1 MSRAVIVLHSQIEK
15 ARARAWI
22 DQAAW
27 GTRVTFNGPKRT
39 LPQNERMWAMLTDV
53 ARQVKWHGQKLSPDD
68 WKVVFLSALKAE
80 LRMVPNLDGN
90 GFVQLGRSSS
100 KLSVDEMS
108 DLMALIEAFGAR
120 EGVVFGGEEAA

>member
-100 KLSVDEMS
+100 ALSVDEMS
-108 DLMALIEAFGAR
+108 DLMTLIEAFGAR

>member
-1 MSRAVIVLHSQIEK
+1 MSRAVIILHSQIEK

-27 GTRVTFNGPKRT
+27 GTRVTFAGPKRT

-100 KLSVDEMS
+100 ALSVDEMS

-120 EGVVFGGEEAA
+120 EGVMFGGEEAA

>member
-1 MSRAVIVLHSQIEK
+1 MSRAVLVLHSQIEK

-27 GTRVTFNGPKRT
+27 GTRVTFAGPKRT

-100 KLSVDEMS
+100 ALSVDEMS

-120 EGVVFGGEEAA
+120 EGVMFGGEEAA

>member
-100 KLSVDEMS
+100 ALSVDEMS

>member
-27 GTRVTFNGPKRT
+27 GTRVTFAGPKRT

-68 WKVVFLSALKAE
+68 WKMVFLSALKAE

-100 KLSVDEMS
+100 ALSVDEMS

-120 EGVVFGGEEAA
+120 GGVVFGGEEAA

>member
-27 GTRVTFNGPKRT
+27 GTRVTFAGPKRT

-90 GFVQLGRSSS
+90 GFVHLGRSSS
-100 KLSVDEMS
+100 VLSVDEMS

>member
-1 MSRAVIVLHSQIEK
+1 MSRAVLVLHSQIEK

-100 KLSVDEMS
+100 ALSVDEMS
-108 DLMALIEAFGAR
+108 DLMALIEAFGAQ
-120 EGVVFGGEEAA
+120 EGVMFGGEEAA

>member
-27 GTRVTFNGPKRT
+27 GTRVTFAGPKRT

-68 WKVVFLSALKAE
+68 WKVVFMSALKAE
-80 LRMVPNLDGN
+80 LRLVPNLDGN

-100 KLSVDEMS
+100 ALSVDEMS

-120 EGVVFGGEEAA
+120 EGVMFGGEEAA

>member
-1 MSRAVIVLHSQIEK
+1 MTRAVLVLHSQIEK
-15 ARARAWI
+15 TRA
-22 DQAAW
+22 
-27 GTRVTFNGPKRT
+27 TFAGPKRT

-100 KLSVDEMS
+100 ALSVDEMS

-120 EGVVFGGEEAA
+120 EGVTFGGEEAA

>member
-27 GTRVTFNGPKRT
+27 GTRVTFAGPKRT

-53 ARQVKWHGQKLSPDD
+53 ARQVQWHGQKLSPDD

>member
-1 MSRAVIVLHSQIEK
+1 
-15 ARARAWI
+15 
-22 DQAAW
+22 
-27 GTRVTFNGPKRT
+27 
-39 LPQNERMWAMLTDV
+39 MWAMLTDV

-100 KLSVDEMS
+100 ALSVDEMS
-108 DLMALIEAFGAR
+108 DLMALIEAFGAQ
-120 EGVVFGGEEAA
+120 EGVMFGGEEAA

>member
-27 GTRVTFNGPKRT
+27 GTRVTFAGPKRT

-80 LRMVPNLDGN
+80 LRLVPNIDGN

-100 KLSVDEMS
+100 ALSVDEMS

>member
-27 GTRVTFNGPKRT
+27 GTRVTFAGPKRT

-53 ARQVKWHGQKLSPDD
+53 ARQVKWNGQKLSPDD

-100 KLSVDEMS
+100 ALSVDEMS

>member
-27 GTRVTFNGPKRT
+27 GTRVTFAGPKRT

-80 LRMVPNLDGN
+80 LRLVPNLDGN

-100 KLSVDEMS
+100 ALSVDEMS
-108 DLMALIEAFGAR
+108 DLMTLIEAFGAR

>member
-100 KLSVDEMS
+100 ALSVDEMS

-120 EGVVFGGEEAA
+120 EGVMFGGEEAA

>member
-27 GTRVTFNGPKRT
+27 GTRVTFAGPKRT

-68 WKVVFLSALKAE
+68 WKMVFLSALKAE